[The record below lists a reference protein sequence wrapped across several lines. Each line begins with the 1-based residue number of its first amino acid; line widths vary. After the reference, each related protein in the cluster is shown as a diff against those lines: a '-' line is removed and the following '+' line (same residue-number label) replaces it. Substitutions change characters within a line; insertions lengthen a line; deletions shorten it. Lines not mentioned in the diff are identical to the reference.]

1 MSFVGKRFYE
11 EVDDILV
18 GGVSAEEHL
27 WTSGGEA
34 VFDVTGCMTTSC
46 WRLQYMPDWN
56 EICYNLVGS
65 CEDFMD
71 FESFK

>member
-27 WTSGGEA
+27 
-34 VFDVTGCMTTSC
+34 
-46 WRLQYMPDWN
+46 
-56 EICYNLVGS
+56 
-65 CEDFMD
+65 
-71 FESFK
+71 